1 MTPRP
6 KPTGH
11 SLSANI
17 TARLWLCLPLCCT
30 SDAALLRLASRWHLC
45 VTANCKVCCYYNSH
59 PETHACSACG
69 TVLNGPGH
77 TSGTGAP
84 HGPAFALPTRRCQPS
99 ELSLGGSRLLQTFLC
114 LQCFAWD
121 AVANMCNKAM
131 EAVGRQAAGRLS
143 AGRRNPAAQP
153 VGQMTARA

>member
-1 MTPRP
+1 MAQVTHRALARHMGLPSPFPR
-6 KPTGH
+6 
-11 SLSANI
+11 
-17 TARLWLCLPLCCT
+17 
-30 SDAALLRLASRWHLC
+30 AL
-45 VTANCKVCCYYNSH
+45 
-59 PETHACSACG
+59 
-69 TVLNGPGH
+69 
-77 TSGTGAP
+77 
-84 HGPAFALPTRRCQPS
+84 QPS

-143 AGRRNPAAQP
+143 AGRRNPAAQQ